1 MSDSDICEEC
11 GERPEQPY
19 RGTAIRVTLTMNP
32 DTARAV
38 LNIIEHA
45 LLEGDRRIEDN
56 PASFDKFTLD
66 CHEEHKD
73 SIERQVLAPIRACF
87 PPNVSGP
94 EDLVGYDVRVL
105 DDGAPSDGKVMR
117 RDPKSTAHVI
127 VRQGITEW
135 SVHWG
140 LCRVVV

>member
-1 MSDSDICEEC
+1 MSNSDTCEEC
-11 GERPEQPY
+11 GESPEQPY
-19 RGTAIRVTLTMNP
+19 QGTGIQVTLTMNP
-32 DTARAV
+32 DTARSV
-38 LNIIEHA
+38 LGILEHA
-45 LLEGDRRIEDN
+45 LAEGDAKLEVED
-56 PASFDKFTLD
+56 FDKFTVN
-66 CHEEHKD
+66 HHKSTKD
-73 SIERQVLAPIRACF
+73 LIERQVLAPIRAGF

-94 EDLVGYDVRVL
+94 EDLVGWDVRVL

-117 RDPKSTAHVI
+117 RDPKSSAHVI

>member
-1 MSDSDICEEC
+1 MSNSDICEEC
-11 GERPEQPY
+11 GESPEQPY
-19 RGTAIRVTLTMNP
+19 QGTGIRVTLTLNP
-32 DTARAV
+32 DTARSV
-38 LNIIEHA
+38 LGILEHA
-45 LLEGDRRIEDN
+45 LAEGDAKLEVED
-56 PASFDKFTLD
+56 FDKYTID
-66 CHEEHKD
+66 HHNDTKD

-105 DDGAPSDGKVMR
+105 DDGAPGDGKVMR
-117 RDPKSTAHVI
+117 RDPNSSAHVI

-140 LCRVVV
+140 LCRVEM